1 MNPAPLAE
9 GDTRRGDVEGSAVAA
24 LVVSLALARDA
35 LTAPY
40 PSDPDPLC
48 PRLYAV
54 DVVLH
59 YLDRLDHALARYHAV
74 LDGDDRLP
82 LHTD

>member
-9 GDTRRGDVEGSAVAA
+9 GDTQRADVEGSAAAA
-24 LVVSLALARDA
+24 LAVALALARDA
-35 LTAPY
+35 LTASY
-40 PSDPDPLC
+40 PDDPDPLC
-48 PRLYAV
+48 PRTYAV

-59 YLDRLDHALARYHAV
+59 YIGRLHDALGRYRAV

-82 LHTD
+82 IHID

>member
-1 MNPAPLAE
+1 MNPIPLAE
-9 GDTRRGDVEGSAVAA
+9 EDTRRADDEGSAAAA
-24 LVVSLALARDA
+24 LVVALALARDA
-35 LTAPY
+35 LTANY
-40 PSDPDPLC
+40 PDDPDPLC

-59 YLDRLDHALARYHAV
+59 HIDGLSDALARHRAA

-82 LHTD
+82 THID

>member
-1 MNPAPLAE
+1 MNPASLAE
-9 GDTRRGDVEGSAVAA
+9 GDTRRADDEGSAAAA
-24 LVVSLALARDA
+24 LVVALALARDA
-35 LTAPY
+35 LIASY
-40 PSDPDPLC
+40 PDDPDPLC

-59 YLDRLDHALARYHAV
+59 YIDRLSDALARHGAV

-82 LHTD
+82 TPID

>member
-1 MNPAPLAE
+1 MNPVPLAE
-9 GDTRRGDVEGSAVAA
+9 GDTRRTDVEGSAVAA
-24 LVVSLALARDA
+24 LVVALALARDA
-35 LTAPY
+35 LTVSY
-40 PSDPDPLC
+40 PDDPDPLC

-59 YLDRLDHALARYHAV
+59 HIDGLCDSLARHRAV

-82 LHTD
+82 THLD